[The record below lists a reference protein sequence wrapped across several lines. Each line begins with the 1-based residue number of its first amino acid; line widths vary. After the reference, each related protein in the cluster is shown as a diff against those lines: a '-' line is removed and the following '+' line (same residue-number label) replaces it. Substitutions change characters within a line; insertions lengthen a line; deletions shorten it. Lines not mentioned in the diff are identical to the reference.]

1 MTVIAVTGATG
12 QFGAAAVRT
21 LLARGVAADSVVAVV
36 RNADRAADLAAQ
48 GVTVRVA
55 DYTDPGALRTAL
67 DGVDRL
73 LLVSGS
79 EVGQRE
85 AQHRNVIAAAE
96 AAGVSL
102 IAYTSLLK
110 ADTSTIGLAPEH
122 VATERMLADSPVA
135 AVVLRNTW
143 YWENYASSIESAAQ
157 SGVLLGSGD
166 DGRIAGAARADRAEA
181 AALVISAPDGSADVK
196 DGTVL
201 ELAGPAV
208 TYSELADAI
217 ARVSGAEVAYRNVTS
232 SEHAEVLTGAGL
244 PAPVVDLL
252 VNADAGIARGDLF
265 SDSDD
270 LARVLGRAPLTAA
283 EALQAAVG

>member
-12 QFGAAAVRT
+12 RFGAAAVRT
-21 LLARGVAADSVVAVV
+21 LLERVAADRIVAIV
-36 RNADRAADLAAQ
+36 RNADKAADLAAM

-55 DYTDPGALRTAL
+55 DYTDPAALRTAL

-85 AQHRNVIAAAE
+85 AQHRNVIDAAE
-96 AAGVSL
+96 AAGVAL

-110 ADTSTIGLAPEH
+110 ADTSIIGLAPEH
-122 VATERMLADSPVA
+122 VATERMLAASPVA
-135 AVVLRNTW
+135 TVVLRNTW
-143 YWENYASSIESAAQ
+143 YWENYSAAIESAAQ
-157 SGVLLGSGD
+157 SGVLLGSGA
-166 DGRIAGAARADRAEA
+166 DGRIAGAARADLAEA
-181 AALVISAPDGSADVK
+181 AALVISAPEDSADVK

-208 TYSELADAI
+208 TYPELADAL

-232 SEHAEVLTGAGL
+232 AEHAEVLTGAGL

-252 VNADAGIARGDLF
+252 VNADAGIARGDLY

-270 LARVLGRAPLTAA
+270 LARVLGRTPLTAA

>member
-21 LLARGVAADSVVAVV
+21 LLARGVAADSIVAVV
-36 RNADRAADLAAQ
+36 RNADKAADLAAQ

-67 DGVDRL
+67 DAVNRL

-166 DGRIAGAARADRAEA
+166 HGRIAGAARADLAEA

-208 TYSELADAI
+208 SYAELADVI
-217 ARVSGAEVAYRNVTS
+217 ARVSGAEVTYRNVTS
-232 SEHAEVLTGAGL
+232 AEHAEVLTGAGL

>member
-12 QFGAAAVRT
+12 QFGSAAVRT
-21 LLARGVAADSVVAVV
+21 LLGRGVAADSVVAVV
-36 RNADRAADLAAQ
+36 RNAEKAADLAAK
-48 GVTVRVA
+48 GVIVRVA
-55 DYTDPGALRTAL
+55 DYTDPAALRTAL

-85 AQHRNVIAAAE
+85 VQHRNVIAAAE
-96 AAGVSL
+96 KAGVSL
-102 IAYTSLLK
+102 IAYTSLLR

-122 VATERMLADSPVA
+122 VATEQMLAASPLA

-143 YWENYASSIESAAQ
+143 YWENYAASIESAAQ
-157 SGVLLGSGD
+157 SGVLLGSGGA
-166 DGRIAGAARADRAEA
+166 GRIAGAARADLAEA
-181 AALVISAPDGSADVK
+181 AALVISAPEGSADLT

-208 TYSELADAI
+208 TYPELADAL
-217 ARVSGAEVAYRNVTS
+217 ARVSGAEITYRDVTS
-232 SEHAEVLTGAGL
+232 AEHAEVLTGAGL

-252 VNADAGIARGDLF
+252 VNADAGIARGDLY

-270 LARVLGRAPLTAA
+270 LARVLGRAPRTA
-283 EALQAAVG
+283 EQALQAAAG